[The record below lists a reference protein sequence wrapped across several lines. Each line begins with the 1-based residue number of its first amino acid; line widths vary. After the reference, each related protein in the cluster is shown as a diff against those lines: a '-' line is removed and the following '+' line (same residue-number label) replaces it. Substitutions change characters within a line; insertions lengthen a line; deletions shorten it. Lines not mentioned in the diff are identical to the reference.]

1 MGMPP
6 PSDFAMVIR
15 SGEVFGSEP
24 FAGARKARLDF
35 VGDEEDAV
43 LTANGLEKLEVV
55 AWRND
60 EAAFAENGFDDHGG
74 D

>member
-1 MGMPP
+1 MPKC
-6 PSDFAMVIR
+6 
-15 SGEVFGSEP
+15 SEANHLP
-24 FAGARKARLDF
+24 VRAKARLDF